1 MKIDDGIDG
10 LNLSEDIMKIKPGI
24 KAVLWMQAEVHR
36 D

>member
-10 LNLSEDIMKIKPGI
+10 PDLSEDIMKIKPDT

-36 D
+36 A